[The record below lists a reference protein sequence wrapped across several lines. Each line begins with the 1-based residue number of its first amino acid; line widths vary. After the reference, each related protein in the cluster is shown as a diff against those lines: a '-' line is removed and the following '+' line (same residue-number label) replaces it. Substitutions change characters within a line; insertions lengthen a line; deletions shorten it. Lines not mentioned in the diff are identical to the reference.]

1 MCYFYF
7 HFLMIK
13 DGYGTVVLKVDGWDG
28 WLYLWDSV
36 SVTGGGGGEF
46 RTIKYRSTS
55 GNCIM
60 DSDVKGVGIRIRIH
74 IR

>member
-36 SVTGGGGGEF
+36 SVTGGGNLGLSNTDLPPE
-46 RTIKYRSTS
+46 I
-55 GNCIM
+55 
-60 DSDVKGVGIRIRIH
+60 V
-74 IR
+74 

>member
-1 MCYFYF
+1 MANQKRLKCSIFNPTPVESESENKNNTSNFDVLFFF

-36 SVTGGGGGEF
+36 SVTGGGG
-46 RTIKYRSTS
+46 I
-55 GNCIM
+55 
-60 DSDVKGVGIRIRIH
+60 
-74 IR
+74 

>member
-36 SVTGGGGGEF
+36 SVPGGGEG
-46 RTIKYRSTS
+46 IKDYQIQIYLRKLYN
-55 GNCIM
+55 GLWI
-60 DSDVKGVGIRIRIH
+60 
-74 IR
+74 

>member
-36 SVTGGGGGEF
+36 SVTGGGGG
-46 RTIKYRSTS
+46 
-55 GNCIM
+55 GNLGLSNTDLPPEI
-60 DSDVKGVGIRIRIH
+60 V
-74 IR
+74 